1 MTVVALALA
10 TFGSC
15 ASPAAD
21 VAITSPRTDPPA
33 AIAPTPLVTTAAAA
47 SPAPTATPQCVPP
60 AAIVAVAE
68 QADRAMREIATA
80 GSLGDAHAAAAR
92 LAELLRRLLP
102 ADTDGPPDGLVA
114 ALVARTGAAAAD
126 LDSVALGGL
135 ATWSRPRERYGQWR
149 DVLAAWRPDRNTM
162 PQLPSHLLRSLGWA
176 TLVARSD
183 DLGTARGLAAAHGVI
198 HTGLVLDAAR
208 TVAVRAQTACA

>member
-1 MTVVALALA
+1 MFLILLA
-10 TFGSC
+10 TLGSC
-15 ASPAAD
+15 APPSAP
-21 VAITSPRTDPPA
+21 VAVPSRRTDPSA
-33 AIAPTPLVTTAAAA
+33 AITVPRATTTA
-47 SPAPTATPQCVPP
+47 PVTVPPCVPP

-80 GSLGDAHAAAAR
+80 GSIGDAHAAAAR
-92 LAELLRRLLP
+92 LAELLRQLLP

-114 ALVARTGAAAAD
+114 ALVTRTGAAAAE

-135 ATWSRPRERYGQWR
+135 ATWSRPRDRYRQWR
-149 DVLAAWRPDRNTM
+149 AVLAAWRPDRNTM

-176 TLVARSD
+176 ALVARSD
-183 DLGTARGLAAAHGVI
+183 DLGIARGLASDHGVI

-208 TVAVRAQTACA
+208 TVAAHAQTACP

>member
-1 MTVVALALA
+1 
-10 TFGSC
+10 
-15 ASPAAD
+15 
-21 VAITSPRTDPPA
+21 
-33 AIAPTPLVTTAAAA
+33 
-47 SPAPTATPQCVPP
+47 
-60 AAIVAVAE
+60 
-68 QADRAMREIATA
+68 MREIAAA
-80 GSLGDAHAAAAR
+80 GSVGDARATAMR
-92 LAELLRRLLP
+92 LAELLRQLLP
-102 ADTDGPPDGLVA
+102 SDGDGPPDGLVA
-114 ALVARTGAAAAD
+114 ALIVRTGVAAAE

-135 ATWSRPRERYGQWR
+135 ATWSRPRERYDQWR

-208 TVAVRAQTACA
+208 TVAARAQTACP